1 MHRPICIPKHCGVSF
16 CSARCPM
23 SGCTPASRSRL
34 ITPLAASDA
43 SENLI
48 TDSEP
53 REHLLAGPSF
63 LRPEATSRACA
74 VASTAAL
81 MGFSV
86 MADDLPALRLMI
98 LTYGVW
104 AMGEWIVHRC
114 GAGLP

>member
-1 MHRPICIPKHCGVSF
+1 MHRPICCGVSF
-16 CSARCPM
+16 CSTRCPM
-23 SGCTPASRSRL
+23 VGCTPASRSRL
-34 ITPLAASDA
+34 VTTFAASDA
-43 SENLI
+43 SDSLV

-53 REHLLAGPSF
+53 REHLQAGPSF